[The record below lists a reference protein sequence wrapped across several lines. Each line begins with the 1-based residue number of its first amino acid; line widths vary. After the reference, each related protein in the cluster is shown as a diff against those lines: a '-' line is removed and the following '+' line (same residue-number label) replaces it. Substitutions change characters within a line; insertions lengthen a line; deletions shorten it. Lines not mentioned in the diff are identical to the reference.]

1 MMSTDVERLFNFA
14 QISRFPFQTK
24 RKSGRRFSIPAVIV
38 SNDRIEKIVI
48 RNENTL
54 YILCDVLD
62 QKWCGW
68 GSNTVRMELNRLVV
82 RIIKFSLNR
91 PAQRCSDVPS
101 GFVGF
106 LSEAHLFSGNS
117 TSNLVY
123 TRKHTVI
130 EKCFEA
136 NDNHR
141 DKKNE
146 IWYLKRF

>member
-1 MMSTDVERLFNFA
+1 MAGVE
-14 QISRFPFQTK
+14 Q
-24 RKSGRRFSIPAVIV
+24 PAAVCVAV
-38 SNDRIEKIVI
+38 S
-48 RNENTL
+48 
-54 YILCDVLD
+54 
-62 QKWCGW
+62 
-68 GSNTVRMELNRLVV
+68 
-82 RIIKFSLNR
+82 
-91 PAQRCSDVPS
+91 VPS

-146 IWYLKRF
+146 I